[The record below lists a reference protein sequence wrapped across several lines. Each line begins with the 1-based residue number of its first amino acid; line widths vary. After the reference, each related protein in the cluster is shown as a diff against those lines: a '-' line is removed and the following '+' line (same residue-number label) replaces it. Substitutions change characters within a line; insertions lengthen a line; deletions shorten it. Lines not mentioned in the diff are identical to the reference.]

1 MAKYEQVEP
10 HVGIVRAP
18 LAANLTFNA
27 NGQCGPLG
35 VSLDANGRVVVGTA
49 GQSGFVGVLVK
60 NVPVIA
66 AGRFSAA
73 QTVNNW
79 MGGRAGD
86 VVDIMIQGQISLD
99 VALAAG
105 STVYAIPATGVL
117 TVTATGNVRVGFTVE
132 ADRLVVDGK

>member
-1 MAKYEQVEP
+1 MARYDQVEP

-18 LAANLTFNA
+18 LAADLTVPAGGEF
-27 NGQCGPLG
+27 GPIA

-60 NVPVIA
+60 NLPVVA

-79 MGGRAGD
+79 MGARAGD
-86 VVDIMIQGQISLD
+86 VVDIMIQGEIVD
-99 VALAAG
+99 VTGLAAG
-105 STVYAIPATGVL
+105 SAIYAVPATGVL
-117 TVTATGNVRVGFTVE
+117 TTTASGNVRVGFTVE
-132 ADRLVVDGK
+132 ASRLVVDGK

>member
-1 MAKYEQVEP
+1 MSKYEQVEP

-27 NGQCGPLG
+27 DGTFGPLA
-35 VSLDANGRVVVGTA
+35 VSLDTNGRVVVGTS
-49 GQSGFVGVLVK
+49 GNSGFIGVLIK
-60 NVPVIA
+60 NVPVVP

-86 VVDIMIQGQISLD
+86 IVDVMIQGQI
-99 VALAAG
+99 ALSTGLSAG
-105 STVYAIPATGVL
+105 SQIFAVPATGVL
-117 TVTATGNVRVGFTVE
+117 TTTASGNVRVGFTVE